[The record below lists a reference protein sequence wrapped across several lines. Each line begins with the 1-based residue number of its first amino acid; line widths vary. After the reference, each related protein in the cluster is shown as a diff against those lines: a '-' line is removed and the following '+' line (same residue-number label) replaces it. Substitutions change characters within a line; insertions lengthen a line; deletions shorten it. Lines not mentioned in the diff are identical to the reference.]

1 MIIRTLTQMKHKR
14 GAVIP
19 FITELTSSCKTNMRE
34 LTDKELY
41 QALSYTKTI
50 DEETGRNLM
59 AQFQL
64 EHPALA
70 EILFA
75 VFPSIIARE
84 NESMSYLFMDLC
96 FDVMCVFQ
104 TAFGSLPSRN
114 EMDGD
119 WLKKQAMLLDV
130 ELQALMK
137 DRVMDDR
144 IRSKLHERLLQRRL
158 DEVVQNGLINFMN
171 AAIDDYSSENTSR
184 VAAIETTQTL
194 IFIVIRLLSNLYDQ
208 AEKIAG
214 NRRTEAF

>member
-1 MIIRTLTQMKHKR
+1 
-14 GAVIP
+14 
-19 FITELTSSCKTNMRE
+19 MRE

-41 QALSYTKTI
+41 QALSHTKSI
-50 DEETGRNLM
+50 DEETGRKIM
-59 AQFQL
+59 TQFQL

-70 EILFA
+70 EILYV

-114 EMDGD
+114 KMDGD
-119 WLKKQAMLLDV
+119 WLEKQAMLLDV

-137 DRVMDDR
+137 DQVMDDR

-158 DEVVQNGLINFMN
+158 DEAVQNGLINFMN
-171 AAIDDYSSENTSR
+171 AAIDDFASENTSQ
-184 VAAIETTQTL
+184 VPAIETTQTL

-208 AEKIAG
+208 AEKTAG